1 MFRLFSL
8 FSLFLMLFYILKTTQ
23 PVITT
28 TTTAQQDNVLS
39 FNVTKQ
45 DGTVCLRARF
55 ALSYAIQYAMDNTQ
69 TLGTYNDTLLSF
81 KSYSGECSELFNTL
95 RIDFA
100 SNWSIW
106 FNYTLDK
113 NLYRLS
119 ELRFVYVIDDS
130 FQNASK
136 SQYGEHTAQA
146 TDLKEFSTNKDSSY
160 KCNSATLISLNDT
173 VTLRFTEYQAQP
185 FMESSKSKDFDTGIS
200 KFS

>member
-1 MFRLFSL
+1 
-8 FSLFLMLFYILKTTQ
+8 MLFYILKTTQ

-55 ALSYAIQYAMDNTQ
+55 ALSYAIQYTMDNTQ

-81 KSYSGECSELFNTL
+81 KSYSGECNELFNTL

-119 ELRFVYVIDDS
+119 ELRYVYVIDES

-136 SQYGEHTAQA
+136 TQYGEHTVQVN
-146 TDLKEFSTNKDSSY
+146 DLKQFSTNKDSSY
-160 KCNSATLISLNDT
+160 KCNSPTLISLNDT
-173 VTLRFTEYQAQP
+173 VTLRFTDYQAQP
-185 FMESSKSKDFDTGIS
+185 FMESSKSKDFDTGICN
-200 KFS
+200 FIFI